1 MDPHRPGFHATLT
14 GLLMLRVLRIEN
26 LAIVASAEIEFGPG
40 LNLLTGETGAGKS
53 IVVDALGL
61 VCGERADGDL
71 VRTGEDKGTIEAI
84 FDVPKGFNLEALGL
98 GIEDAEGEVAIR
110 REILA
115 SGRSRAMING
125 VTVSLAGLK
134 SVGQELV
141 QIHGQHQQHA
151 LLNADFH
158 LSFLDRFAELEGK
171 AEKVRRFFIQA
182 QSADAALRDFKEKA
196 RQFGRERET
205 LRFQVEEIKKAELRE
220 GEEEELRQERS
231 RLRNSERLGELTT
244 EATHLLDGAEDDVDT
259 SLLARLRA
267 LGKRLDEMARLD
279 PKAMSEAATRYAEV
293 LSLVNDWSAE
303 LGDYSASLDAQ
314 PGRSD
319 AVESRLAQLERL
331 KKKYGSSIYEIMI
344 FLVESEGR
352 LAAIDDPEAEER
364 RLGLATVAA
373 WSVYISAAAA
383 LSKERRSVATKLQKA
398 VAKEL
403 GDLAMAQ
410 CRFEVR
416 LEPRSPTTDFDWRSH
431 GLETG
436 EFFLSAN
443 PGEELKPLKSVASG
457 GELSRALLALQS
469 LLNAHPSGAV
479 VFDEVDAGIG
489 GAVAEAVG
497 RRLARVARDRQVLC
511 VTHLAQVSAFADRH
525 YIVEKRVVRGR
536 TITEVREVEGRDRV
550 REVAR
555 MLAGEVVTGS
565 AEKNAEELIGRVK
578 RLNPDVR
585 A

>member
-1 MDPHRPGFHATLT
+1 
-14 GLLMLRVLRIEN
+14 MLRVLRIEN
-26 LAIVASAEIEFGPG
+26 LAVVASAEIEFGPG

-71 VRTGEDKGTIEAI
+71 VRTGEEKGTIEAI
-84 FDVPKGFNLEALGL
+84 FDVPRDFDFAALGL
-98 GIEDAEGEVAIR
+98 GIEDADGEVAIR

-115 SGRSRAMING
+115 TGRSRAMING

-141 QIHGQHQQHA
+141 QIHGQHQHHA

-158 LSFLDRFAELEGK
+158 LSFLDMFAGLQPK
-171 AEKVRRFFIQA
+171 ADRVRSLFTEAQA
-182 QSADAALRDFKEKA
+182 ADAALRDFREKA
-196 RQFGRERET
+196 RQFGREREA
-205 LRFQVEEIKKAELRE
+205 LRFQVDEIRRASLRP
-220 GEEEELRQERS
+220 GEEEELREERF

-244 EATHLLDGAEDDVDT
+244 EASALLDGSDDDT
-259 SLLARLRA
+259 ENSLLSRMRS
-267 LGKRLDEMARLD
+267 LGKRIDEIGRLD
-279 PKAMSEAATRYAEV
+279 PSAVRETASRHAEV
-293 LSLVNDWSAE
+293 LATLNDWSAE
-303 LGDYSASLDAQ
+303 LAEYISSLEAQ
-314 PGRSD
+314 PGRID
-319 AVESRLAQLERL
+319 EVESRLSNLERL
-331 KKKYGSSIYEIMI
+331 KKKYGSSIHEILT
-344 FLVESEGR
+344 FFTESEAR
-352 LAAIDDPEAEER
+352 LAAIEDPEAEET
-364 RLGLATVAA
+364 RLFGIASAAWSAYATVAG
-373 WSVYISAAAA
+373 A
-383 LSKERRSVATKLQKA
+383 LSKERRSVASKLQKA

-416 LEPRSPTTDFDWRSH
+416 FEPRALAAAVDWKSQ

-497 RRLARVARDRQVLC
+497 RRLARVARERQVLC

-525 YIVEKRVVRGR
+525 YVVEKRVVRGR
-536 TITEVREVEGRDRV
+536 TITEVREVSGRDRV

-555 MLAGEVVTGS
+555 MLAGEVVTGT
-565 AEKNAEELIGRVK
+565 AEKNAEELIGRVQ
-578 RLNPDVR
+578 R
-585 A
+585 ADPETRT

>member
-1 MDPHRPGFHATLT
+1 MFHATLI
-14 GLLMLRVLRIEN
+14 GLPMLRVLRIEN
-26 LAIVASAEIEFGPG
+26 LAVVASAEIEFGPG

-71 VRTGEDKGTIEAI
+71 VRTGEEKGTIEAI
-84 FDVPKGFNLEALGL
+84 FEVPAGFDFAALGL
-98 GIEDAEGEVAIR
+98 GIDEGDGEIAIR
-110 REILA
+110 REVLA
-115 SGRSRAMING
+115 SGRSRSMING
-125 VTVSLAGLK
+125 VTVSLAGLR

-141 QIHGQHQQHA
+141 QIHGQHQHHA

-158 LSFLDRFAELEGK
+158 LSFLDRFAGLDGK
-171 AEKVRRFFIQA
+171 AEKARAVFAEA
-182 QSADAALRDFKEKA
+182 QTADAALRDFREKA

-205 LRFQVEEIKKAELRE
+205 LRFQVDEIKRAALRE
-220 GEEEELRQERS
+220 GEEDELREERA
-231 RLRNSERLGELTT
+231 RLRNSERLGELTA
-244 EATHLLDGAEDDVDT
+244 EATRLLDGGEEDADV
-259 SLLARLRA
+259 SLITQIRA
-267 LGKRLDEMARLD
+267 LGRRFDEITRLD
-279 PKAMSEAATRYAEV
+279 PSALREASLRHAEIQGV
-293 LSLVNDWSAE
+293 LNDWSAD
-303 LGDYSASLDAQ
+303 LAAYGSSLDAQ
-314 PGRSD
+314 PGRID
-319 AVESRLAQLERL
+319 DVEARLALLERL
-331 KKKYGSSIYEIMI
+331 KKKYAPSIHGIMD
-344 FLVESEGR
+344 FCSEAETR
-352 LAAIDDPEAEER
+352 LAAMDDPEAEEG
-364 RLGLATVAA
+364 RLAKLCTTAWAA
-373 WSVYISAAAA
+373 YAAQASA
-383 LSKERRSVATKLQKA
+383 LSKDRRSIAVKLQRA
-398 VAKEL
+398 VSREL
-403 GDLAMAQ
+403 AELAMAQ

-416 LEPRSPTTDFDWRSH
+416 FAPSLSPPDFDWRGQ

-525 YIVEKRVVRGR
+525 FVVEKRVVRGR

-565 AEKNAEELIGRVK
+565 AEMNAEELISRV
-578 RLNPDVR
+578 RRPDLEPRV
-585 A
+585 

>member
-1 MDPHRPGFHATLT
+1 
-14 GLLMLRVLRIEN
+14 MLRVLRIEN
-26 LAIVASAEIEFGPG
+26 LAVVASAEIEFGPG

-84 FDVPKGFNLEALGL
+84 FDVPEGFDFEALGL
-98 GIEDAEGEVAIR
+98 GIEDSEGEVAIR
-110 REILA
+110 REVMA

-141 QIHGQHQQHA
+141 QIHGQHQHHA
-151 LLNADFH
+151 LLNPDFH
-158 LSFLDRFAELEGK
+158 LSFLDRFAGLQSK
-171 AEKVRRFFIQA
+171 ADRTRVLFAEAQA
-182 QSADAALRDFKEKA
+182 ADAALRDFREKA
-196 RQFGRERET
+196 RQFGRERES
-205 LRFQVEEIKKAELRE
+205 LRFQVEEIQRAGLRA
-220 GEEEELRQERS
+220 GEEEELREERG
-231 RLRNSERLGELTT
+231 RLRNSERLGELTS
-244 EATHLLDGAEDDVDT
+244 EATRLLDGGDEGGDT
-259 SLLARLRA
+259 SLLSQIRL
-267 LGKRLDEMARLD
+267 LGKRLDEITRLD
-279 PKAMSEAATRYAEV
+279 PKALPEAAVRHAEV
-293 LSLVNDWSAE
+293 LGQMNDWSAE
-303 LGDYSASLDAQ
+303 LADYVSSLDAQ
-314 PGRSD
+314 PGRID
-319 AVESRLAQLERL
+319 EVESRLATLERL
-331 KKKYGSSIYEIMI
+331 KKKYGSSVHEIMS
-344 FLVESEGR
+344 FLVESESR
-352 LAAIDDPEAEER
+352 LATIEDPEAEEKR
-364 RLGLATVAA
+364 LATLSAGSWTA
-373 WSVYISAAAA
+373 YSVTAAA
-383 LSKERRSVATKLQKA
+383 LSKERRALAVRLQKA
-398 VAKEL
+398 VSREL
-403 GDLAMAQ
+403 AELAMAQ

-416 LEPRSPTTDFDWRSH
+416 FDPAAASPEPDWKSR

-497 RRLARVARDRQVLC
+497 RRLARVARERQVLC

-525 YIVEKRVVRGR
+525 YVVEKRVVRGR

-565 AEKNAEELIGRVK
+565 AEKNAEELIGRV
-578 RLNPDVR
+578 RGLDTQLR

>member
-1 MDPHRPGFHATLT
+1 
-14 GLLMLRVLRIEN
+14 MLRVLRIEN
-26 LAIVASAEIEFGPG
+26 LAVVASAEIEFGPG

-71 VRTGEDKGTIEAI
+71 VRTGEEKGTIEAI
-84 FDVPKGFNLEALGL
+84 FDVPKGFGFEALGL
-98 GIEDAEGEVAIR
+98 GIEEADGEVAIR

-134 SVGQELV
+134 SVGQHLV
-141 QIHGQHQQHA
+141 QIHGQHQHHA

-158 LSFLDRFAELEGK
+158 LSFLDRFAGLETK
-171 AEKVRRFFIQA
+171 AERARALYAEAQA
-182 QSADAALRDFKEKA
+182 SDATLRDFLEKA

-205 LRFQVEEIKKAELRE
+205 LRFQVDEIRRADLRS
-220 GEEEELRQERS
+220 GEEEALREERA
-231 RLRNSERLGELTT
+231 RLRNSERLGELTS
-244 EATHLLDGAEDDVDT
+244 EAAGLLDGTEDAPDN
-259 SLLARLRA
+259 SLLSRMRS
-267 LGKRLDEMARLD
+267 LGKRLDEITRLD
-279 PKAMSEAATRYAEV
+279 PSAVRESFSRHGEV
-293 LSLVNDWSAE
+293 LGLLNDWSAD
-303 LGDYSASLDAQ
+303 LADYVSSLDAQ
-314 PGRSD
+314 PSRID
-319 AVESRLAQLERL
+319 EVESRLAMLERL
-331 KKKYGSSIYEIMI
+331 KKKYGSSVHEIMA
-344 FLVESEGR
+344 FLIESESR
-352 LAAIDDPEAEER
+352 LNAIDDPEAEER
-364 RLGLATVAA
+364 RLVKLSSAA
-373 WSVYISAAAA
+373 WIAYGTLAGT
-383 LSKERRSVATKLQKA
+383 LSRERRSVATKLQKT
-398 VAKEL
+398 VTKEL

-416 LEPRSPTTDFDWRSH
+416 FQPQGVPADFDWRSH

-511 VTHLAQVSAFADRH
+511 VTHLAQVAAFADRH
-525 YIVEKRVVRGR
+525 YVVEKRVVRGR
-536 TITEVREVEGRDRV
+536 TITEVREVDGRDRV

-565 AEKNAEELIGRVK
+565 AEKNAEELIGRVR
-578 RLNPDVR
+578 RLDAEPR